1 MPSDKILIVDDE
13 AAIREMIS
21 IALDLAG
28 YNCIEAED
36 ALQAHHLVVD
46 ERPALILLDW
56 MLPGM
61 SGIELARR
69 LKRDESTREIPI
81 IMLTARGEEDHKVQG
96 LDAGADDYLTKP
108 FSTRELASRIKAVL
122 RRSNVLHQESAIEA
136 EGLKLDPVSH
146 RVSADDKLVEMG
158 PTEYRLLAF
167 FMSHPERA
175 YTRTQ
180 MLDQVWGGNVYVED
194 RTIDVHIRRLRKAL
208 EPFGYD
214 RFIQTVRGTGYRFS
228 VQMSDKVEPV

>member
-81 IMLTARGEEDHKVQG
+81 IMLTAAARKI
-96 LDAGADDYLTKP
+96 
-108 FSTRELASRIKAVL
+108 IKC
-122 RRSNVLHQESAIEA
+122 
-136 EGLKLDPVSH
+136 
-146 RVSADDKLVEMG
+146 
-158 PTEYRLLAF
+158 
-167 FMSHPERA
+167 
-175 YTRTQ
+175 
-180 MLDQVWGGNVYVED
+180 
-194 RTIDVHIRRLRKAL
+194 KA
-208 EPFGYD
+208 
-214 RFIQTVRGTGYRFS
+214 
-228 VQMSDKVEPV
+228 

>member
-61 SGIELARR
+61 RAASNAMKVRARSPS
-69 LKRDESTREIPI
+69 LCS
-81 IMLTARGEEDHKVQG
+81 
-96 LDAGADDYLTKP
+96 
-108 FSTRELASRIKAVL
+108 
-122 RRSNVLHQESAIEA
+122 
-136 EGLKLDPVSH
+136 
-146 RVSADDKLVEMG
+146 
-158 PTEYRLLAF
+158 LLA
-167 FMSHPERA
+167 A
-175 YTRTQ
+175 
-180 MLDQVWGGNVYVED
+180 
-194 RTIDVHIRRLRKAL
+194 RKIIKCKA
-208 EPFGYD
+208 
-214 RFIQTVRGTGYRFS
+214 
-228 VQMSDKVEPV
+228 